1 MKSESIGSMN
11 WKRLVALMA
20 LLVATQAPA
29 MDRWA
34 ALAQIESN
42 NNDNALG
49 SAGEVSR
56 YQVRPEIWRRYATTN
71 ADWRNPADALRV
83 TKQVMKGRL
92 ADFERTFGRSPSD
105 FEFYILWNA
114 PGQIRQPVK
123 AVRQRAE
130 RFSNLVARTSIVAEA
145 HKSKADSPAPRP

>member
-11 WKRLVALMA
+11 WKWLIAMLA
-20 LLVATQAPA
+20 WLFTAQAPA

-34 ALAQIESN
+34 ALAELESN

-56 YQVRPEIWRRYATTN
+56 YQMRPDIWRRYAPTN
-71 ADWRNPADALRV
+71 ADWRNPAEALPV
-83 TKQVMKGRL
+83 AKQIMHGRL
-92 ADFERTFGRSPSD
+92 VEFQRTFGRSPTD

-114 PGQIRQPVK
+114 PGQIQHPVR
-123 AVRQRAE
+123 AVRARAE
-130 RFSNLVARTSIVAEA
+130 RFSNLVASTPSVAESTA
-145 HKSKADSPAPRP
+145 RKADSSAERH